1 MLIVVKIFLSWI
13 GKLLGTFLLV
23 GLSYM
28 VANNT
33 NLSSTHEAI
42 LAFGNLLDAIS
53 YCLIARFVFKIK
65 MSRLVLAGWFLGN
78 TGLFVGF
85 VFAQITEVSPGSLLP
100 PIFAFTGHLLTYAA
114 SIYYLLKRKN
124 ASKLPPRTTLA

>member
-13 GKLLGTFLLV
+13 GKLLGTSLLI

-33 NLSSTHEAI
+33 NLSSAREAI

-65 MSRLVLAGWFLGN
+65 MSRLVLAGWFIGN

-114 SIYYLLKRKN
+114 SIYYLLRRKEPKQ
-124 ASKLPPRTTLA
+124 AAP